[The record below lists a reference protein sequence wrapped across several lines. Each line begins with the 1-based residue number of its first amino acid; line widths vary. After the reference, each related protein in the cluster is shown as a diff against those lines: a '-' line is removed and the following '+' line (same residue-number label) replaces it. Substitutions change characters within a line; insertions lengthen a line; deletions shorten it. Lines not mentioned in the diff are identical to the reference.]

1 MRLGEFIDLINDG
14 YLTINVISRIDFEG
28 TPSGTVL
35 FQGEIA
41 DFQNML
47 VDPINDV
54 YLDELYLDTIDI
66 DEYGIFTIYVC

>member
-1 MRLGEFIDLINDG
+1 MRLGEFIDIINDG
-14 YLTINVISRIDFEG
+14 FLVISVISRTDLEDR
-28 TPSGTVL
+28 PAGTVIY
-35 FQGEIA
+35 QGEIA

-47 VDPINDV
+47 VDSINDV

>member
-1 MRLGEFIDLINDG
+1 MRLGEFIDLIADG
-14 YLTINVISRIDFEG
+14 YLTISVISQTDFEDM
-28 TPSGTVL
+28 PAGTVL

-41 DFQNML
+41 DFQNRL
-47 VDPINDV
+47 VDSINDV